1 MLKEIMDG
9 FLNGRDSMMS
19 VRQAALD
26 DDLTDIDE
34 EREKLDARMEAREAR
49 LRSQFLYND
58 AIIQTLNSTLD
69 FVQQQFDAMNGNND
83 N

>member
-1 MLKEIMDG
+1 MWPDWLAMH
-9 FLNGRDSMMS
+9 MY
-19 VRQAALD
+19 LD
-26 DDLTDIDE
+26 CRFWPPVDE

>member
-1 MLKEIMDG
+1 MDG

-26 DDLTDIDE
+26 DDLTDIYE

>member
-1 MLKEIMDG
+1 MCTSLFEIV
-9 FLNGRDSMMS
+9 FCASL
-19 VRQAALD
+19 QAQPNH
-26 DDLTDIDE
+26 DIDE